1 MFCGFISST
10 VKALANLEAVKA
22 LAGLLRSLSLGGSSW
37 VRCAVGRVARP
48 VAQPPFRSLLPPTLD
63 LHPIVRAVR
72 IWHRDHTAGPN
83 TLSGAAAPP
92 SVPAPPFH
100 HRTQRR
106 ESDSCCSAPSP
117 HPVHASPLLP
127 LTALGRRVAV
137 QLQKV
142 AGPRVPFVLLTAWSS
157 SIRGRSAV
165 QACPSRWAATSA
177 RGRPRSDQG
186 RRCHSTT
193 SRMQARPG
201 ASTVVPMNVCPASRD
216 VRD

>member
-1 MFCGFISST
+1 MFCGFKFHRESPR
-10 VKALANLEAVKA
+10 KLGRVKA

-83 TLSGAAAPP
+83 TFWGRRATLSACPP
-92 SVPAPPFH
+92 LSPPHATSRERLVLF
-100 HRTQRR
+100 RTQ
-106 ESDSCCSAPSP
+106 SARSP
-117 HPVHASPLLP
+117 RIPLLP
-127 LTALGRRVAV
+127 LTAPGRRVAV

-142 AGPRVPFVLLTAWSS
+142 AGPRVPFVLLAAWSS

-186 RRCHSTT
+186 RRRHSTK